1 MASSFNLKGNPELE
15 RVLRTNL
22 PARRL
27 LFIGGFALCAVL
39 VVTGLAW
46 NSYAGKEYYSP
57 FQQVTKAGRD
67 AYWAM
72 TVLLFGLLFV
82 LAPAMT
88 ALSFIQEKLRG
99 TAIFQQ
105 MILMKPVDIA
115 IGKFFGSGAASY
127 FAALVILPNAMLAA
141 LIAGEDFEEV
151 FNLYLFLIIGGLSL
165 QAIGLFISSAISSPA
180 ERSLRGG
187 LLVGPAVGLMGAV
200 TALFW
205 YRYFTDY
212 KGQSYYFW
220 HFYGMKIEGYV
231 VILGLLSFIGLWA
244 FAGAV
249 RRIKAS
255 QLVPLKAWP
264 VWLFFAT
271 AESLLVGILWGW
283 QPTSR
288 YELTAYGT
296 APIIHLIFYMLVNW
310 GALLVLAASIA
321 LSRNGLREWWSAESD
336 LLGLFHREEI
346 RSSFKTF
353 LIALGVSVAGL
364 VALWT
369 SYHMDVADFPENISL
384 SQLVPIALGFV
395 LSVAAALCFIQYCA
409 MQRFRARAWAGVGL
423 VVAFYFV
430 MGVAGLLFENRN
442 NTAFLVN
449 PVFFAHELVRKD
461 DYMGRTSVRY
471 NPFVQGEI
479 DFFGKPNDMKGS
491 DPASL
496 IIHALFTQ
504 GLLALGCFG
513 LAYLKWR
520 KIEDEMLASE
530 AISRH
535 AER

>member
-1 MASSFNLKGNPELE
+1 MASSFNLPGNPELE
-15 RVLRTNL
+15 RVLRINL

-46 NSYAGKEYYSP
+46 NSYAGKAYYSTY
-57 FQQVTKAGRD
+57 QQVTRAGRD
-67 AYWAM
+67 AYWAL
-72 TVLLFGLLFV
+72 TAILFGLLFV

-99 TAIFQQ
+99 TSIFQQ
-105 MILMKPVDIA
+105 MILMKPLDIG
-115 IGKFFGSGAASY
+115 IGKFFGSGAASH
-127 FAALVILPNAMLAA
+127 FAAMIILPFAILAA
-141 LIAGEDFEEV
+141 LIGGREFEEV
-151 FNLYLFLIIGGLSL
+151 LSLYMFLIVGGLSF
-165 QAIGLFISSAISSPA
+165 QAIGLFVSAAISSPA
-180 ERSLRGG
+180 EKGLRGG
-187 LLVGPAVGLMGAV
+187 LLLGPAIGAFGAI
-200 TALFW
+200 TALFC
-205 YRYFTDY
+205 YRYFTNY

-220 HFYGMKIEGYV
+220 HFYGMRVEGYV
-231 VILGLLSFIGLWA
+231 VILGLLIFIGLWA

-271 AESLLVGILWGW
+271 AEGLLVGILWGW

-288 YELTAYGT
+288 YELHAYGT
-296 APIIHLIFYMLVNW
+296 APIIHLIFYMIVNW
-310 GALLVLAASIA
+310 GALLALAGSIA

-336 LLGLFHREEI
+336 PLGLFHREEI
-346 RSSFKTF
+346 RNSFKTF
-353 LIALGVSVAGL
+353 LIALGVAVAGL

-384 SQLVPIALGFV
+384 FQLVPIVSGFV
-395 LSVAAALCFIQYCA
+395 LSVAGALCFVQYSA

-449 PVFFAHELVRKD
+449 PAFFAHELTRKD
-461 DYMGRTSVRY
+461 DYMARVSVKY
-471 NPFVQGEI
+471 NPYDERVI
-479 DFFGKPNDMKGS
+479 DSYIKPDDEKGS
-491 DPASL
+491 DSGGL
-496 IIHALFTQ
+496 IVHALFTE
-504 GLLALGCFG
+504 GLLAFGCFG

-520 KIEDEMLASE
+520 KIEEEMLVEKTTGLS
-530 AISRH
+530 H
-535 AER
+535 

>member
-15 RVLRTNL
+15 RVLRTGL

-39 VVTGLAW
+39 VVAGLSW
-46 NSYAGKEYYSP
+46 NSYAGKEYYST

-67 AYWAM
+67 AYWGM

-105 MILMKPVDIA
+105 MILLKPLDVA
-115 IGKFFGSGAASY
+115 VGKFFGSGAASY

-141 LIAGEDFEEV
+141 LIADQEIEEV
-151 FNLYLFLIIGGLSL
+151 VCLYLFLIVGGLSF
-165 QAIGLFISSAISSPA
+165 QAVGLFISAAISGPA
-180 ERSLRGG
+180 EKGLRGG
-187 LLVGPAVGLMGAV
+187 LLLGPAVGVMGAV

-205 YRYFTDY
+205 YRYFTNY
-212 KGQSYYFW
+212 KGQQYYFW
-220 HFYGMKIEGYV
+220 RFYGMRVEGYV
-231 VILGLLSFIGLWA
+231 VILGLLAFVGLWA

-271 AESLLVGILWGW
+271 AEAMLVGILWGW
-283 QPTSR
+283 QPSGS
-288 YELTAYGT
+288 YDLHAYGT
-296 APIIHLIFYMLVNW
+296 APIMHLIFYMLVNG
-310 GALLVLAASIA
+310 GALLVLAGSIA
-321 LSRNGLREWWSAESD
+321 LSRNRLGEWWSAGSD
-336 LLGLFHREEI
+336 PLGVFHREEI

-353 LIALGVSVAGL
+353 LIALGVALAGL
-364 VALWT
+364 VTLWT
-369 SYHMDVADFPENISL
+369 SYHMDVAEFPENISL
-384 SQLVPIALGFV
+384 YQLVPIAAGFA
-395 LSVAAALCFIQYCA
+395 LSIAGALCFIQYCA

-430 MGVAGLLFENRN
+430 MGVAGLMFENRN
-442 NTAFLVN
+442 NTAFLSN
-449 PVFFAHELVRKD
+449 PVFFAHELVRRD
-461 DYMGRTSVRY
+461 NYMGRVSVRY
-471 NPFVQGEI
+471 NPYDERQI
-479 DFFGKPNDMKGS
+479 DFYATANEMKGP
-491 DPASL
+491 DGKGL
-496 IIHALFTQ
+496 IIHALLTE

-513 LAYLKWR
+513 LAYQKWR
-520 KIEDEMLASE
+520 KIEEEMLRGE
-530 AISRH
+530 ARVQRD
-535 AER
+535 E